1 LWVGS
6 HYLFDDLWHDLYC
19 NNLDTLQ
26 AGRPLEFHALDLF
39 TANKFAWGTKIRLER
54 QDGTMEGLNEREMRL
69 LLAYM
74 LRCHGYSLRGTAL
87 VVEHGTAAIRSD
99 VEAMLYDLTGG
110 LITVERGSIKKSGL
124 ATAAHQYAGRTK
136 GNFRIKAA
144 LESYGNLIHNE
155 TAFLL
160 GQTGMDVAYRPEQ
173 THGLLKENDALLTA
187 ISQLHPEQ
195 IELLRLPLLTIQQ
208 LPYAASF
215 EVPRLRRV
223 HPTHR

>member
-1 LWVGS
+1 MWVGS